1 MDPPEDEVGPAPQEA
16 PVVEEEVIV
25 LVDDESD
32 ADA

>member
-1 MDPPEDEVGPAPQEA
+1 MDPPEDEVDPAPQDV